1 MASFRR
7 LSSDLRLRRVLVS
20 AGIPEDDWTDAPFQR
35 HEITQAVVAV
45 ARAILK
51 GNGNLVFGGHPLI
64 TPLIFDVSGE
74 IIATQE
80 DKSDRVV
87 LYQSAYFGDVLPATV
102 WNFRQA
108 AWASVHD
115 IPPAIVGADA
125 QPSLVRMRQ
134 AMLDPKLS
142 LHAAVMIGVAEEY
155 RMVRAGFPNIPI
167 YTLKRPGGTAAA
179 IPPSN
184 VDLKLALQLGAS
196 AAYVDLARR
205 IVADIAGRNA

>member
-1 MASFRR
+1 
-7 LSSDLRLRRVLVS
+7 
-20 AGIPEDDWTDAPFQR
+20 
-35 HEITQAVVAV
+35 
-45 ARAILK
+45 
-51 GNGNLVFGGHPLI
+51 
-64 TPLIFDVSGE
+64 
-74 IIATQE
+74 
-80 DKSDRVV
+80 
-87 LYQSAYFGDVLPATV
+87 
-102 WNFRQA
+102 
-108 AWASVHD
+108 
-115 IPPAIVGADA
+115 
-125 QPSLVRMRQ
+125 
-134 AMLDPKLS
+134 MLDPKLS